1 MKIPCTNPGCD
12 KHTHALAVKLRMP
25 GSGKKI
31 DDRWFCSHRC
41 YGIYLADRLI
51 REKRRGLGGDG
62 GVAHRV
68 KLGML
73 LLKNNLIRK
82 EQLSAALEKGTRS
95 SKKLGEILVDSGQ
108 VTEKELKAVLS
119 QQAGVAPI
127 TLDPHLKV
135 KLTDEIPFKLINEF
149 HFVVFDHDEDSKVIL
164 IALYDA
170 DYISCLGEYFANVFP
185 GYLIKFYIED
195 RQKILDII
203 FRNYPKEHV
212 NVDIVDRSYAL
223 TQGGDIGD
231 IGEIETTAYRI
242 MDFLNRFC
250 VREAKIDNLENSL
263 WIRGETTDL
272 KIDVY
277 LTGKKRP
284 GQA

>member
-1 MKIPCTNPGCD
+1 
-12 KHTHALAVKLRMP
+12 
-25 GSGKKI
+25 
-31 DDRWFCSHRC
+31 
-41 YGIYLADRLI
+41 
-51 REKRRGLGGDG
+51 
-62 GVAHRV
+62 
-68 KLGML
+68 
-73 LLKNNLIRK
+73 
-82 EQLSAALEKGTRS
+82 
-95 SKKLGEILVDSGQ
+95 
-108 VTEKELKAVLS
+108 
-119 QQAGVAPI
+119 VAPI

-170 DYISCLGEYFANVFP
+170 DYISCLEEYFSNVFP

-212 NVDIVDRSYAL
+212 NVDIVDRSYAP
-223 TQGGDIGD
+223 TQGGDIGGIGDIVDIGD

-242 MDFLNRFC
+242 MDFLNGFC

-263 WIRGETTDL
+263 WIRGETTGL